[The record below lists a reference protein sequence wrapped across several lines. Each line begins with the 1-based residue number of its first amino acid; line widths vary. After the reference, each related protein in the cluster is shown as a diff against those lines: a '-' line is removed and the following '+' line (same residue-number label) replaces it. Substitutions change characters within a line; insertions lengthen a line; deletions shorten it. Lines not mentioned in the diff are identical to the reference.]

1 MFTILHILLK
11 NSDGTNPGL
20 YLTVIVLFLSETELR
35 QKKNCDKLSNIFNVD
50 SKELA
55 CYMAGGVASVRPTDY
70 YYVTS

>member
-35 QKKNCDKLSNIFNVD
+35 QKKSDKLSNIFNVD

-55 CYMAGGVASVRPTDY
+55 CYMAGGVASIRPTDKL
-70 YYVTS
+70 TIELF

>member
-35 QKKNCDKLSNIFNVD
+35 QNKSCDKLSNIFNVD

-70 YYVTS
+70 YVTS